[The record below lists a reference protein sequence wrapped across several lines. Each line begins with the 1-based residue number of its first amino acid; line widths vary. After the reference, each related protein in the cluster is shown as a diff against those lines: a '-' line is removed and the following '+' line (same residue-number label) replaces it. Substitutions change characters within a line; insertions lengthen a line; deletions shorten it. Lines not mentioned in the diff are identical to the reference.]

1 MRRRSS
7 ADSAWRVSQLMC
19 HTSASDEAVKLNI
32 IELGLFAIVFLEGY
46 FESDNVNGASFQPG
60 AESCVTCA
68 SLTHIHTARA
78 FERETS
84 SSSPLPPAL
93 FILSSSILLMHH
105 PRRRRATFSRLPH
118 PWQRRRRL
126 SASSLSSR
134 SWLSFYRSTPS
145 AVALSHLKPQLVP
158 NIYYLND

>member
-1 MRRRSS
+1 
-7 ADSAWRVSQLMC
+7 MC

-84 SSSPLPPAL
+84 SSSPPP
-93 FILSSSILLMHH
+93 SSFHIIFFYSINASPPQATCHLLT
-105 PRRRRATFSRLPH
+105 P
-118 PWQRRRRL
+118 
-126 SASSLSSR
+126 
-134 SWLSFYRSTPS
+134 STPMAAAAAALCVFSFFPFVAFVLSLDAICGS
-145 AVALSHLKPQLVP
+145 ALPFKATARA
-158 NIYYLND
+158 